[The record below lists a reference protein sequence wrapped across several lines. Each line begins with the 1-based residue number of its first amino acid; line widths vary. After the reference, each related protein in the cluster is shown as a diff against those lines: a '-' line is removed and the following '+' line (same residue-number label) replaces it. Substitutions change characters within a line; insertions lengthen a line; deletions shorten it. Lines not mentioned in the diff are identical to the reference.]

1 MIKTIRR
8 GAAALLAA
16 IVLTGSLTGCGTWSN
31 TKIVLTTGLTGDQLF
46 KVGKS
51 VCTLPEA
58 MIYVMD
64 YKQQYENAYGVEMW
78 EHDFGGVTLEE
89 YVKDTIIAQ
98 LASVKAV
105 TLLAKE
111 NNVTLSDAEK
121 EKISQAAEEY
131 YSALTD
137 EQKKYMKVEKSDV
150 EDLYAAHVL
159 SKKVY
164 TEITKD
170 VNTEVSDDEA
180 RIITIQQIRLD
191 SLDNA
196 ESVKARLDE
205 GRDFGTVAAAY
216 NRDSQ
221 TTVTLGRGEKEAA
234 YEEAAFSLEN
244 DQISNVI
251 ETTDGYYILKCI
263 NNFDRDATEAN
274 KITMVEKRRDEEFT
288 EAYETLMADTPSE
301 FNRQKWNKVHFA
313 DYSGEAAPNF
323 MTIYT
328 KYLAINPKTE
338 KERAGETLL
347 SVCPAFRA
355 LVSDWS
361 GLNKSEPVRR
371 LSVKRPN
378 TPEEFP
384 PPVLF
389 RPF

>member
-196 ESVKARLDE
+196 EIVKARLDE
-205 GRDFGTVAAAY
+205 GKDFGTVAAAY

-244 DQISNVI
+244 DQISDVI
-251 ETTDGYYILKCI
+251 ETTGRLLYPEMCQQLRPRRHRSQQNYHGRKTPRRRIHRSLR
-263 NNFDRDATEAN
+263 NFDGRHPIRVQPGRSGT
-274 KITMVEKRRDEEFT
+274 KS
-288 EAYETLMADTPSE
+288 TLPTTA
-301 FNRQKWNKVHFA
+301 
-313 DYSGEAAPNF
+313 
-323 MTIYT
+323 
-328 KYLAINPKTE
+328 
-338 KERAGETLL
+338 
-347 SVCPAFRA
+347 
-355 LVSDWS
+355 
-361 GLNKSEPVRR
+361 
-371 LSVKRPN
+371 VK
-378 TPEEFP
+378 P
-384 PPVLF
+384 PPTS
-389 RPF
+389 